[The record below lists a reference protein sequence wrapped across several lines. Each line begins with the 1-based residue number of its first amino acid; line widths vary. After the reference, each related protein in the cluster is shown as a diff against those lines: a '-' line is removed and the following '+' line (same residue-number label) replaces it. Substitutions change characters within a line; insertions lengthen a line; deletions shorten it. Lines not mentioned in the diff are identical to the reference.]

1 MEGEK
6 KVSYNHFA
14 PGRKHCSPMAFQT
27 SCHSSLIYDVSPQRL
42 SAFRALEKLGC
53 AISKVTESRWAGP
66 DSRCVRASRTINSR
80 REDGQPEPM
89 LRLARLHQFFERA
102 SANPTSV
109 SCLMADTAGRR
120 DSVELRMDHLDVRL
134 RNHSRGGVQTVFR
147 TTVKLY
153 TVTHENTHIHA
164 QETHMATQTTHC
176 VRLRPG
182 QYGRLVRAG

>member
-1 MEGEK
+1 
-6 KVSYNHFA
+6 
-14 PGRKHCSPMAFQT
+14 
-27 SCHSSLIYDVSPQRL
+27 
-42 SAFRALEKLGC
+42 
-53 AISKVTESRWAGP
+53 
-66 DSRCVRASRTINSR
+66 
-80 REDGQPEPM
+80 M

-134 RNHSRGGVQTVFR
+134 RNHSRVTLAAVGGWGVGGGVQTVFR

-153 TVTHENTHIHA
+153 TVTHENKHIHA

-182 QYGRLVRAG
+182 QHRRLVRAG